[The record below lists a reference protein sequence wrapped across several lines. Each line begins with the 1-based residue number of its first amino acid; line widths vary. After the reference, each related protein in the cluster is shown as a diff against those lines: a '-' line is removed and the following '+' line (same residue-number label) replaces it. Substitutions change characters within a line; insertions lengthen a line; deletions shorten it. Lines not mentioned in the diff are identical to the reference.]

1 MITVLKKIKSYL
13 DIVNYFKELPFYNK
27 YIEKPKTKRLKNTDL
42 FSVLRI
48 CGESNV
54 IKTYHAFRGYTMSY
68 KVETVEKKDSLIQ
81 LETSKTSIEDFL
93 KDLLD
98 ETKGFKHQIT
108 LKVELKKYKPKE
120 EIEFSPVY
128 FNSTTEIVIS
138 HKFGLD
144 KSCQEILYR
153 VDNWINKESGWIV
166 EVLKSQYIN
175 ISTYR
180 SFPGRSYVKLPV
192 QLRNS
197 KKGLI
202 NFKNNNQKC
211 FLWSHVR
218 HINPIKTHP
227 ERITQKDKR
236 LTNDLNYDEIEFPV

>member
-1 MITVLKKIKSYL
+1 MITVLKKIKCYL

-48 CGESNV
+48 CGELNV

-108 LKVELKKYKPKE
+108 LKVELKKYKPKG

-128 FNSTTEIVIS
+128 FNSTTKIVIN
-138 HKFGLD
+138 HKFSLENAF
-144 KSCQEILYR
+144 QEILYR
-153 VDNWINKESGWIV
+153 IDNWINEGSGWIV
-166 EVLKSQYIN
+166 ELIESRYIN
-175 ISTYR
+175 LQTIIR
-180 SFPGRSYVKLPV
+180 K
-192 QLRNS
+192 
-197 KKGLI
+197 
-202 NFKNNNQKC
+202 
-211 FLWSHVR
+211 FLH
-218 HINPIKTHP
+218 K
-227 ERITQKDKR
+227 ITC
-236 LTNDLNYDEIEFPV
+236 